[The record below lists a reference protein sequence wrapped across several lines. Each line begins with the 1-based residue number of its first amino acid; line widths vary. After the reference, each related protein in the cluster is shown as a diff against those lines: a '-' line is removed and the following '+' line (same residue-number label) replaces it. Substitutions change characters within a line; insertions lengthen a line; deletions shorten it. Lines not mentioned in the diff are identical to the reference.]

1 MWNFTKVYWQQT
13 FYNASVE
20 SAQDAERRQEGGA
33 GQGVRAGRVG
43 KQKEFGQGEF
53 SDSSG
58 VFTKSKHCFKERFE
72 TSVNK

>member
-43 KQKEFGQGEF
+43 KQKEFGQGDNF
-53 SDSSG
+53 PIHLGYSPNLNI
-58 VFTKSKHCFKERFE
+58 VLKSVSKQ
-72 TSVNK
+72 V